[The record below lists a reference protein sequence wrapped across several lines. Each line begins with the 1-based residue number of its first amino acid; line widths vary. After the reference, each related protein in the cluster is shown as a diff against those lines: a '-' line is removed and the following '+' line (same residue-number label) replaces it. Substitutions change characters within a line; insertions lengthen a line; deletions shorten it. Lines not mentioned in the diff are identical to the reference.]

1 MMPEILDL
9 LDKLGPDLAE
19 LLAGSFG
26 VFIRVGAMM
35 ALVPAF
41 GEQVIPVR
49 VRLGLTLA
57 FTAITAPA
65 IASDM
70 PLATLA
76 PGPLM
81 QLVVTEATVGLIL
94 GIGLRLMII
103 ALQTAGTIAAQA
115 TSLSQFF
122 GGAGVDPQP
131 AMSQILV
138 VAGLALA
145 LIAGLHV
152 KLAELILHSYSLF
165 PPGHFPDAASLGAWG
180 VAHVA
185 RSFTLAFSL
194 AMPFV
199 VLSLLY
205 YVALGAIN
213 KAMPQLMVAFVGAPA
228 ITFAGL
234 AVLLLTAPIILP
246 LWHAALDGFLTD
258 PTGLPR

>member
-1 MMPEILDL
+1 MTMELFDL
-9 LDKLGPDLAE
+9 IDRLGPE
-19 LLAGSFG
+19 LEGLFAGSFG
-26 VFIRVGAMM
+26 VFIRVGALM

-57 FTAITAPA
+57 FTAITAPI
-65 IASDM
+65 IAPQM
-70 PLATLA
+70 PPASLA
-76 PGPLM
+76 PGPL
-81 QLVVTEATVGLIL
+81 LHLIATEVIAGLIL
-94 GIGLRLMII
+94 GIGLRLLII
-103 ALQTAGTIAAQA
+103 VLQTAGTMAAQA

-138 VAGLALA
+138 VGGLALA
-145 LIAGLHV
+145 LILGLHI

-165 PPGHFPDAASLGAWG
+165 PPGRFPDADSLGTWG
-180 VAHVA
+180 VAQVA

-199 VLSLLY
+199 ILSLLY

-234 AVLLLTAPIILP
+234 AVLLLTAPMILP
-246 LWHAALDGFLTD
+246 LWHEVLDGFLFD

>member
-1 MMPEILDL
+1 MILELLDL
-9 LDKLGPDLAE
+9 FDQLGPMLAE
-19 LLAGSFG
+19 IFAQSVG
-26 VFIRVGAMM
+26 VFIRIGAIM

-65 IASDM
+65 IAPDLPPAS
-70 PLATLA
+70 LA
-76 PGPLM
+76 PGLLM
-81 QLVVTEATVGLIL
+81 HLVATETVAGLII
-94 GIGLRLMII
+94 GIGLRLLII
-103 ALQTAGTIAAQA
+103 VLQTAGTIAAQA

-138 VAGLALA
+138 VGGLALA
-145 LIAGLHV
+145 LISGLHV
-152 KLAELILHSYSLF
+152 KLAALILQSYTLF
-165 PPGHFPDAASLGAWG
+165 PPGQFPDGASLGSWG
-180 VAHVA
+180 VAHAA

-199 VLSLLY
+199 ILSSLY

-234 AVLLLTAPIILP
+234 AVLLLTAPMLLP
-246 LWHAALDGFLTD
+246 IWHDVFDSFLID
-258 PTGLPR
+258 PAGLPR